1 MNEETAQTDIRVREA
16 EKAHNIR
23 TFSKG
28 RSAKK
33 KDPDCIQIR
42 VLLWCRWWDFFAAMD
57 IGVFRLRSAL
67 RVRACRKAASLQNT
81 ALRCFAVARSSPFP
95 SYSKQQPPARGGC
108 CFGTSVDNGL
118 EKLIGNRIRIPHSID
133 YVVHQCNMLATQP
146 KTYYNL
152 NNT

>member
-67 RVRACRKAASLQNT
+67 RVRACRVDGKVDLDSSRLLQ
-81 ALRCFAVARSSPFP
+81 SM
-95 SYSKQQPPARGGC
+95 KQGGE
-108 CFGTSVDNGL
+108 DH
-118 EKLIGNRIRIPHSID
+118 EEI
-133 YVVHQCNMLATQP
+133 Q
-146 KTYYNL
+146 
-152 NNT
+152 